1 MARSVRF
8 AVQRC
13 KALKGINIPE
23 EFIRQQDISKKLL
36 LNGYQYRD
44 INADVQDAENLYHL
58 AEEVASAAGFSDQ
71 ETL

>member
-44 INADVQDAENLYHL
+44 INADVQDAGNI
-58 AEEVASAAGFSDQ
+58 AGSGSEV
-71 ETL
+71 